1 MSRTN
6 YKTKI
11 YQYKIHGEEYIIW
24 NIICT
29 IRIKNNITQNA
40 KYLIQYTNYSI
51 RNTKYKTQHPNYKL
65 QNTIYQIQS
74 TEYKIPKMKYDI
86 QNTWI
91 DYILIPLGHQSQ
103 ADSHQAIKR
112 RALCH
117 QLTDF
122 QQSYIQLEVGKPGS
136 S

>member
-1 MSRTN
+1 MQNTL
-6 YKTKI
+6 
-11 YQYKIHGEEYIIW
+11 YKI
-24 NIICT
+24 
-29 IRIKNNITQNA
+29 QNTVSE
-40 KYLIQYTNYSI
+40 IQ
-51 RNTKYKTQHPNYKL
+51 NTKYK
-65 QNTIYQIQS
+65 
-74 TEYKIPKMKYDI
+74 I
-86 QNTWI
+86 QNTKYNI
-91 DYILIPLGHQSQ
+91 QYTKYKIQNTKHKIQNTRNDYILLPLRHQCQ

>member
-1 MSRTN
+1 M
-6 YKTKI
+6 
-11 YQYKIHGEEYIIW
+11 
-24 NIICT
+24 
-29 IRIKNNITQNA
+29 QNT
-40 KYLIQYTNYSI
+40 L
-51 RNTKYKTQHPNYKL
+51 YKL
-65 QNTIYQIQS
+65 QNTVSNLQNTKYKIQYQI
-74 TEYKIPKMKYDI
+74 YKI
-86 QNTWI
+86 QNTKYKI
-91 DYILIPLGHQSQ
+91 QNTRNDYILLPLCHQFQ